1 MNYEYDVALSF
12 AGEDRKFVED
22 CAEILRALNINVFY
36 DNYEKEVLLGK
47 NLYSYLADVYQNKAR
62 FAIVFVSESYKKKRW
77 TNHELEY
84 ITARKFTQDEEYL
97 LPIKLDETELNEIP
111 LITGYLQ
118 GNSPLEVAITIAKK
132 INGNLDIDSMLS
144 ELKYYLPNYEIEI
157 IGNKVSFKWEQE
169 NFYDEY
175 PIGFI
180 MELYRQDLIEKRSYY
195 QLLYRINR
203 RSNL

>member
-36 DNYEKEVLLGK
+36 DNYEKDVLLGK

-62 FAIVFVSESYKKKRW
+62 FAVVFVSESYKKKRW

-97 LPIKLDETELNEIP
+97 LPVKLDETELNEIP
-111 LITGYLQ
+111 LTTGYLQ

-132 INGNLDIDSMLS
+132 INGNLDIDAMLS

-157 IGNKVSFKWEQE
+157 IGNKVSFKCEEE
-169 NFYDEY
+169 NFYAEY

-180 MELYRQDLIEKRSYY
+180 MELYRQDLIEKA
-195 QLLYRINR
+195 LVLPAIVPN
-203 RSNL
+203 

>member
-180 MELYRQDLIEKRSYY
+180 MELYRQDLIEKAFV
-195 QLLYRINR
+195 LPAIVPN
-203 RSNL
+203 

>member
-47 NLYSYLADVYQNKAR
+47 NLYSHLADVYQNKAR
-62 FAIVFVSESYKKKRW
+62 FAVVFVSESYKKKRW

-84 ITARKFTQDEEYL
+84 ITARKFAQDEEYL
-97 LPIKLDETELNEIP
+97 LPVKLDETELNEIP
-111 LITGYLQ
+111 LTTGYLQ

-132 INGNLDIDSMLS
+132 INGNLDIDYMLS

-157 IGNKVSFKWEQE
+157 IDNKVSFKWEQE

-180 MELYRQDLIEKRSYY
+180 MELYRQDLIEKAFV
-195 QLLYRINR
+195 LPDIVPN
-203 RSNL
+203 